1 MANVDRFGYGVEQID
16 EATKRAQGIAKDH
29 MHVWNRLVENKS
41 PIGLKK
47 DEQQWKARMG
57 QLMDNGSFSTFLS
70 AKSIQD
76 KMVALRDAGINQG
89 MNMSDEELASFL
101 MTHVSSG
108 LTEDPNVGNEA
119 QRNVKEYSKQ
129 SKVVGAL
136 AGGTGGA
143 IGGAIVAGPMGALA
157 GGIGGAI
164 GGILPNPAFVDKWI
178 ETRRQQRE
186 KEK

>member
-47 DEQQWKARMG
+47 DEQQWKARMQ

-89 MNMSDEELASFL
+89 MNMSDEELARFL

-119 QRNVKEYSKQ
+119 QRNIKE
-129 SKVVGAL
+129 
-136 AGGTGGA
+136 
-143 IGGAIVAGPMGALA
+143 
-157 GGIGGAI
+157 
-164 GGILPNPAFVDKWI
+164 NHN
-178 ETRRQQRE
+178 
-186 KEK
+186 